1 MLEPSG
7 DGFIDTVRAAVA
19 TSPTGRGNYRERAIV
34 MKTWACA
41 LQQQGLRVDALL
53 EVDHSLTR
61 LTDTAENPEALGE
74 DEGKVYALIDDA
86 YAVLEDLWQD
96 FEGLSPAKE
105 KTESTSL
112 TGTLNGSVKSREAW
126 PLYHGNP
133 QHTGST
139 EASGP
144 TEGRVDWRFPVG
156 LGWRSAPVVEGDR
169 VYATS
174 PGLRVAL
181 YCFDRHTGEA
191 VWTSRM
197 QPALTA
203 GQLYSTPGASSTPR
217 LTQDAVWVRQMGS
230 RGNKDR
236 GVLEAPKILK
246 FSKADGSLSQKLPA
260 CHVDYRAG
268 CAPLEISQDYLVYP
282 AGEHEI
288 EKTPAI
294 ATPLNQ
300 LACRRSDTGELLW
313 QFQTGTILC
322 DPLVCKGS
330 ALVTTDDGVVM
341 ALALEGDFPAN
352 SDRRIAWQYQC
363 GGAVN
368 SSPTLRDGKLY
379 FGSNDGL
386 LHCLDV
392 ESGAVCWTSDT
403 GVGEARSL
411 RLLSTPLVTDNH
423 LYVGAASSEMLCL
436 AADTGQLRWRF
447 ETEDWVRAKP
457 VLLGDS
463 LVFADLKGY
472 LYSVSLQTGTE
483 DRLRWK
489 ERVSDHPV
497 YADLAGAGQNVYL
510 SSADLRLH
518 CFDASGD
525 RLWQRDLIESFYEG
539 DTRIQTDQL
548 AGGAFYQSKAT
559 ADNGLVYIGAPS
571 GFVHAVDAA
580 TGEERWKFEGSGAVS
595 AAPACNK
602 GKLFF
607 GQQGG
612 DDTFYCLDALSGQ
625 PRWTQAL
632 GWVWGSANL
641 NGGRVF
647 VPGIDGFANCLDADT
662 GAILWRYRT
671 GRSTCTEPVLYED
684 LVIFGSWDR
693 YLYALN
699 VVTGK
704 LAWKQH
710 IGNRSDSGAQVIHQ
724 NRMYLGNHTDTSQP
738 GDVKGDGW
746 VRCIDLETGDILWE
760 TSKKR
765 TGFNATPAL
774 RGKHLL
780 ISTSRGRGLGGV
792 ALSTSVHCF
801 DAHTGEFLWE
811 HPGGGLTGPVI
822 AGDHGLIASTASPY
836 TYCFRLDNED
846 NEDGEASRT
855 LWTLHL
861 GNKVEEATPA
871 LYGGRAF
878 LLCCDGYL
886 YAVR

>member
-1 MLEPSG
+1 
-7 DGFIDTVRAAVA
+7 
-19 TSPTGRGNYRERAIV
+19 
-34 MKTWACA
+34 MKTWVCA
-41 LQQQGLRVDALL
+41 LQQQGLGVDALL
-53 EVDHSLTR
+53 ELDHDLTK
-61 LTDTAENPEALGE
+61 LTDTTENPEALGE
-74 DEGKVYALIDDA
+74 DEVKVYTLIDDA

-96 FEGLSPAKE
+96 FEGSPRKKENLKEKAGSKE
-105 KTESTSL
+105 KTATTSL
-112 TGTLNGSVKSREAW
+112 TAAPGSDVKFGKAW

-139 EASGP
+139 EALGP

-181 YCFDRHTGEA
+181 YCFDRSTGEA

-217 LTQDAVWVRQMGS
+217 LTRDAVWVRQMGS

-246 FSKADGSLSQKLPA
+246 FNKANGSLSQKLPA

-268 CAPLEISQDYLVYP
+268 YAPLEVSQDYLVYP

-288 EKTPAI
+288 EQVPAI

-300 LACRRSDTGELLW
+300 LACRRPDTGELLW

-322 DPLVCKGS
+322 DPLVSDGL
-330 ALVTTDDGVVM
+330 AFVTTDDGVMM

-368 SSPTLRDGKLY
+368 SSPLLKDGKLY
-379 FGSNDGL
+379 FGSNDGYV
-386 LHCLDV
+386 HCL
-392 ESGAVCWTSDT
+392 EASSGTVRWTKDT
-403 GVGEARSL
+403 GCNEARAL
-411 RLLSTPLVTDNH
+411 RLFSTPLVADGH
-423 LYVGAASSEMLCL
+423 LYVGAASSEILCL
-436 AADTGQLRWRF
+436 EASTGRLRWRS

-472 LYSVSLQTGTE
+472 LYSVSLQTDGE
-483 DRLRWK
+483 ARLRWK

-497 YADLAGAGQNVYL
+497 YADLAQAGQNVYL
-510 SSADLRLH
+510 SSADLKLH
-518 CFDASGD
+518 CFGASGD

-539 DTRIQTDQL
+539 DTRVQTDQL

-571 GFVHAVDAA
+571 GFVHAVDVK
-580 TGEERWKFEGSGAVS
+580 TGEERWKFESSGAVS
-595 AAPACNK
+595 AAPAVDG

-612 DDTFYCLDALSGQ
+612 DDTFYCLEAATGRPL
-625 PRWTQAL
+625 WTQAL

-641 NGGRVF
+641 KGGRVF

-671 GRSTCTEPVLYED
+671 GRSTCTEPVLYGD
-684 LVIFGSWDR
+684 TVIFGSWDR
-693 YLYALN
+693 HLYALD
-699 VVTGK
+699 VTSGK
-704 LAWKQH
+704 LLWKHH
-710 IGNRSDSGAQVIHQ
+710 IGNRSDSGAQVVHD

-738 GDVKGDGW
+738 GDVKGNGW
-746 VRCIDLETGDILWE
+746 VRCFDLETGDILWE
-760 TSKKR
+760 ASRAK

-774 RGKHLL
+774 KGKRLL
-780 ISTSRGRGLGGV
+780 VSTSQGRGLGGV
-792 ALSTSVHCF
+792 ALNTSVSCF
-801 DAHTGEFLWE
+801 DARTGEFLWE

-822 AGDHGLIASTASPY
+822 AGGHGIIASTASPY
-836 TYCFRLDNED
+836 MYGFRLDIEDGGEGSGDDSED
-846 NEDGEASRT
+846 NETPRT
-855 LWTLHL
+855 LWKLRL

-871 LYGGRAF
+871 IYEGRAF
-878 LLCCDGYL
+878 VLCCDGYL

>member
-1 MLEPSG
+1 MLKPSG

-19 TSPTGRGNYRERAIV
+19 MTPTGRGDYRERAIV

-41 LQQQGLRVDALL
+41 LQQQGLGVDALL
-53 EVDHSLTR
+53 ELDHSLTR
-61 LTDTAENPEALGE
+61 LTDTTETPEALGE
-74 DEGKVYALIDDA
+74 DEVKVYALIDNS
-86 YAVLEDLWQD
+86 YAVLETLWQN
-96 FEGLSPAKE
+96 FERSSLKE
-105 KTESTSL
+105 KTGSPSSVT
-112 TGTLNGSVKSREAW
+112 TLNGTGKADEAW

-139 EASGP
+139 EAPGP

-169 VYATS
+169 VYAAS

-181 YCFDRHTGEA
+181 YCFDRHTGDT
-191 VWTSRM
+191 VWTSRI

-217 LTQDAVWVRQMGS
+217 LTRDAVWVRQMGS

-246 FSKADGSLSQKLPA
+246 FSKADGTLSKKLPA

-268 CAPLEISQDYLVYP
+268 YVPLEVSRDYLVYP

-288 EKTPAI
+288 EQIPAI

-322 DPLVCKGS
+322 DPLVSNGL
-330 ALVTTDDGVVM
+330 AFVTTDDGVVM

-352 SDRRIAWQYQC
+352 SDRRITWHYQC
-363 GGAVN
+363 GGAVD
-368 SSPTLRDGKLY
+368 SSPTLQDGKLY
-379 FGSNDGL
+379 FGSNDGYV
-386 LHCLDV
+386 HCL
-392 ESGAVCWTSDT
+392 EASSGTVQWTKDT
-403 GVGEARSL
+403 GCNEARAL
-411 RLLSTPLVTDNH
+411 RLFSTPLVADGH
-423 LYVGAASSEMLCL
+423 LYVGTASSEMLCL
-436 AADTGQLRWRF
+436 EADTGRLRWRF
-447 ETEDWVRAKP
+447 QTEDWVRAKP

-472 LYSVSLQTGTE
+472 LYSVSLQIDGE
-483 DRLRWK
+483 GRLRWK
-489 ERVSDHPV
+489 ERVSDHPI
-497 YADLAGAGQNVYL
+497 YADLAQAGQNVYL
-510 SSADLRLH
+510 SSADLKLH
-518 CFDASGD
+518 CVDASGE

-571 GFVHAVDAA
+571 GFVHAVDIK
-580 TGEERWKFEGSGAVS
+580 TGEEHWKFEGSGAVS
-595 AAPACNK
+595 AAPANDG

-612 DDTFYCLDALSGQ
+612 DDTFYCLDAATGQ
-625 PRWTQAL
+625 PLWTQAL

-641 NGGRVF
+641 GGGRVF
-647 VPGIDGFANCLDADT
+647 VPGIDGFANCLDAVT

-671 GRSTCTEPVLYED
+671 GRSTCTEPVLHKD
-684 LVIFGSWDR
+684 VVIFGSWDR

-699 VVTGK
+699 VKSGK
-704 LAWKQH
+704 LEWKRH
-710 IGNRSDSGAQVIHQ
+710 IGNRSDSGAQVVKG

-746 VRCIDLETGDILWE
+746 VRCLDLETGDILWE
-760 TSKKR
+760 TSRAK

-774 RGKHLL
+774 KGRYLL
-780 ISTSRGRGLGGV
+780 VSTSQGRGLGGV

-801 DAHTGEFLWE
+801 DAGTGKFLWQ

-822 AGDHGLIASTASPY
+822 AGDHGIIASTASPY
-836 TYCFRLDNED
+836 MYGFRLDDED
-846 NEDGEASRT
+846 SEDGEASRT
-855 LWTLHL
+855 LWTLRL

-871 LYGGRAF
+871 VYRGRAF
-878 LLCCDGYL
+878 VLCCDGYL